1 MNCPYC
7 EHQESK
13 VVDSRYIQEGIR
25 RRRECLMCSLRFTT
39 YEKVHSQ
46 LLNVIKK
53 DQRKEPFS
61 IEKLTKS
68 ITTACT
74 KRPDSESEIEKI
86 SINIETDL
94 LQNHGSEIKSSLI
107 GQMVLD
113 KLIQLDKV
121 SYIRFSSVYKNF
133 ETEEGFVEV
142 IDTIKTENSS
152 IGKQQL
158 QLFPDENIKK
168 TKRKGEKTNDGSK

>member
-1 MNCPYC
+1 M
-7 EHQESK
+7 
-13 VVDSRYIQEGIR
+13 
-25 RRRECLMCSLRFTT
+25 
-39 YEKVHSQ
+39 
-46 LLNVIKK
+46 
-53 DQRKEPFS
+53 
-61 IEKLTKS
+61 
-68 ITTACT
+68 
-74 KRPDSESEIEKI
+74 
-86 SINIETDL
+86 
-94 LQNHGSEIKSSLI
+94 QNHGSEIKSSLL